1 MIAQLAGL
9 AGPRHGDRTTGRNDG
24 IIVEPVHTVRSQ
36 RLILRAV
43 CFALLAPLFALL
55 SACGPTG
62 STVEEDAPWDGAGRL
77 DDRGPVVTVGR
88 VVDGD
93 TVEVSPAVDGLTEV
107 RLIGVDT
114 PETKDPRTGVQPY
127 GEEAYRFTASTL
139 EGEEV
144 SLEFDVERTDRYGRL
159 LAYVWLPDGRM
170 FNEVLLKEGF
180 AQVATFPPNV
190 KYVERFEE
198 AQRKAREEG
207 RGLWGLSEG
216 QLCQQTDRG
225 NGIGGGCAANGSAQE
240 PPSPSRPSDAGG
252 GDLDCSDFSTQEEAQ
267 AVLDRDPSDP
277 NRIDGTD
284 NDGIAC
290 ESLP

>member
-1 MIAQLAGL
+1 M
-9 AGPRHGDRTTGRNDG
+9 RTLW
-24 IIVEPVHTVRSQ
+24 SQ
-36 RLILRAV
+36 R
-43 CFALLAPLFALL
+43 FALGATYFILLPLFSLP
-55 SACGPTG
+55 ACGSPA
-62 STVEEDAPWDGAGRL
+62 STVGEEANRAEAGHQ
-77 DDRGPVVTVGR
+77 DDRGPVVTVSR

-93 TVEVSPAVDGLTEV
+93 TIEIAPTVDGLTEV

-127 GEEAYRFTASTL
+127 GEAAYRFTASAL

-170 FNEVLLKEGF
+170 FNEVLLEEGY

-190 KYVERFEE
+190 KYVEPFEE
-198 AQRKAREEG
+198 AQREAREAG
-207 RGLWGLSEG
+207 RGLWGLPEG

-225 NGIGGGCAANGSAQE
+225 NRIGGGCDAGSETVEE
-240 PPSPSRPSDAGG
+240 PHSPSGPSNAGG
-252 GDLDCSDFSTQEEAQ
+252 GDLDCSNFSTQAEAQ
-267 AVLDRDPSDP
+267 AVLDRDPNDP
-277 NRIDGTD
+277 NRLDGTD